1 MDILI
6 FDMDGVLIDVSKS
19 YRKTIQQ
26 TIQIYLESCLEFER
40 RRRGWITDEEIS
52 LFKSVGGFNNDWD
65 LTSGLLLYL
74 LSTSGISPLP
84 KRKKFSSIPE
94 VVSYLK
100 TKSSMF
106 HRKTPIRLKRKQL
119 LSFLEKVKSKGGGLR
134 GVRRALGT
142 SWEGW
147 VYGVGDPDRGN
158 LAKRIFQEIYLGRM
172 FARLYHL
179 RPIFYKGEGLYLQE
193 RALIPRKIL
202 STLRKKVRMG
212 IASGRPRF
220 EAELALRR
228 FHLHPYFDSVVTL
241 NECEAEEKHVF
252 LSAGKKIAFS
262 KPHPYSIMRVVRE
275 IGIPNPYCAYVGDV
289 VDDMLAARAARKYL
303 QILAIGFLSGHRNK
317 KIDRESLIKAGAD
330 LVIENPEQLL
340 RFVSSLRPADLRNA
354 QAGFFPP
361 RGIVSKRK
369 VGRQGVKL
377 IKEGQDGIWF

>member
-26 TIQIYLESCLEFER
+26 TIQIYLEGCLGFER
-40 RRRGWITDEEIS
+40 SRRGWIADEEIS
-52 LFKSVGGFNNDWD
+52 HFKSVGGFNNDWE

-100 TKSSMF
+100 TKSSIF
-106 HRKTPIRLKRKQL
+106 HRKSIRLKRKHL

-147 VYGVGDPDRGN
+147 VYGVGDRDQGN
-158 LAKRIFQEIYLGRM
+158 LVKRIFQEVYLGKIFSR
-172 FARLYHL
+172 RYHL
-179 RPIFYKGEGLYLQE
+179 RPIFYKGKGLYLQE
-193 RALIPRKIL
+193 RTMIPGKIL
-202 STLRKKVRMG
+202 ATLRKRVRMG

-220 EAELALRR
+220 EAELALSR
-228 FHLHPYFDSVVTL
+228 FRLHPYFDSVVTL
-241 NECEAEEKHVF
+241 NECEAEENHMF

-262 KPHPYSIMRVVRE
+262 KPHPYSILRVVQE

-289 VDDMLAARAARKYL
+289 VDDMVAARAARKCL
-303 QILAIGFLSGHRNK
+303 QILAIGFLTGHRNK
-317 KIDRESLIKAGAD
+317 KINRESLMKAGAD

-354 QAGFFPP
+354 QAGLFPP

-377 IKEGQDGIWF
+377 IKEG